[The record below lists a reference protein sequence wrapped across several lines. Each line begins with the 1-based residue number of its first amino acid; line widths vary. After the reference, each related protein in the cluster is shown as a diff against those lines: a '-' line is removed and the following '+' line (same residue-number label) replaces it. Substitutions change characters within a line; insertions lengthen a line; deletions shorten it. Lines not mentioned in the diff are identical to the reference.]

1 MFIVSLETPAGT
13 SYLRGTV
20 WSFAGRRERAQ
31 EFETIQ
37 AAKEQLA
44 TAKKFM
50 RAAHFKAA
58 KIEEA

>member
-44 TAKKFM
+44 VAKKFM